1 MEREFV
7 RHAAD
12 QAVVDRDP
20 TPSPTLVFKGCEEFR
35 RFRTALG
42 HFERNRDFAP
52 TTVFRVVE
60 QGAIGQLIYSR
71 RLAHVRLYLP
81 H

>member
-20 TPSPTLVFKGCEEFR
+20 TPSLTLVFKGCEDFR
-35 RFRTALG
+35 RFRTLAEGILSAIAIYRQLG
-42 HFERNRDFAP
+42 
-52 TTVFRVVE
+52 
-60 QGAIGQLIYSR
+60 GSGL
-71 RLAHVRLYLP
+71 
-81 H
+81 